1 MLPLG
6 HITIAAD
13 GIGHNT
19 NLTHAEQITMMTLW
33 GFSARRSS
41 WAAKCAIM
49 TRSR

>member
-33 GFSARRSS
+33 GIFRSPLS
-41 WAAKCAIM
+41 WAANA
-49 TRSR
+49 R